1 MDSTFLREQRAKL
14 EQEKLRLQ
22 KEIDKK
28 SIFPESGNSDD
39 DREQEISQLE
49 DNQATETSLETEQE
63 NVLAALGRIAD
74 GSYGKC
80 IKCGGDIPEDRLR
93 AYPAA
98 DDCVQCSTRK

>member
-1 MDSTFLREQRAKL
+1 MDSTFLHKQKEKL
-14 EQEKLRLQ
+14 EQENLRLQ

-49 DNQATETSLETEQE
+49 DNQATETTLEAQQE
-63 NVLAALGRIAD
+63 KVLKALKRIAN

-80 IKCGGDIPEDRLR
+80 IKCGGDIPEDRLE

-98 DDCVQCSTRK
+98 DDCIQCSTKK